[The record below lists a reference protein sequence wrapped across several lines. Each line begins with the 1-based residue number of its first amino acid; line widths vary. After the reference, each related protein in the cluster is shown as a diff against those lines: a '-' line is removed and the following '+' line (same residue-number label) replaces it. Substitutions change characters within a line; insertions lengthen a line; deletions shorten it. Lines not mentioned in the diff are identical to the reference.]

1 MYRIPQMDT
10 QFQLF
15 RYEGVLKSISTD
27 NFLWV
32 MFDTFSSEHSDF
44 KKKIGKRRAKSEG
57 LQWDKI
63 NTLIYG
69 QLW

>member
-1 MYRIPQMDT
+1 MDI

-32 MFDTFSSEHSDF
+32 IFDTFSSEHSDF

-57 LQWDKI
+57 LQ
-63 NTLIYG
+63 
-69 QLW
+69 

>member
-1 MYRIPQMDT
+1 MDT

-44 KKKIGKRRAKSEG
+44 KKKLEKEG
-57 LQWDKI
+57 LNQRDCNEI
-63 NTLIYG
+63 N
-69 QLW
+69 